1 MAITRDKLMSYLSEL
16 LVPDQFKDYAPNGL
30 QVEGRGT
37 IDKIVTGVTA
47 CQDLLDAA
55 VAAKAGVVLVHH
67 GFFWLN
73 EDPRVIGPKKK
84 RINTLLANDI
94 NLLAYHLPLDVHPV
108 YGNNAQLAHVL
119 GLKVNTCMATAG
131 TRGLVCLG
139 QLPEPMTGNDFAA
152 YIGKRLGRE
161 PLYVAANKDAVIS
174 TIAWCSGA
182 AQEFIHE
189 AIDQRVDAYLTGEV
203 SEHTLHLAKESG
215 IHLYVAGHHAT
226 ERYGVKALG
235 EHLAVKF
242 GLLHEFIDID
252 SPL

>member
-55 VAAKAGVVLVHH
+55 VAAKAGAVLVHH

-73 EDPRVIGPKKK
+73 EDPRVIGLKKK
-84 RINTLLANDI
+84 RISTLLANDL

-108 YGNNAQLAHVL
+108 YGNNAQLAAL
-119 GLKVNTCMATAG
+119 LQLKVNTCVATVSAK
-131 TRGLVCLG
+131 GLVCLG
-139 QLPEPMTGNDFAA
+139 QLPNPMSGNDFART
-152 YIGKRLGRE
+152 IGTCLGRE
-161 PLYVAANKDAVIS
+161 PLYVAANKDQIIS
-174 TIAWCSGA
+174 SIAWCTGA
-182 AQEFIHE
+182 AQEFIQE
-189 AIDQRVDAYLTGEV
+189 AIDQGVDAYLTGEV
-203 SEHTLHLAKESG
+203 SERTLHVAKESG

-235 EHLAVKF
+235 EHLAKQF
-242 GLLHEFIDID
+242 GLAHEFIDID